1 MRVRLRTFASLAL
14 LVAGSTCTAGEGL
27 PPALD
32 EALSSVQRVELYSLE
47 PWADRKDSAPRGRL
61 HGFKVLGHAALDGSA
76 AMKAIAA
83 FRAAVATGND
93 AVAACFDPRHALRVV
108 AGEHVYDL
116 LLCYACGQLEVFDGD
131 HHLAWISA
139 SGSSDDLDR
148 LLGSSLVPLST
159 TDTAVQRDAAA
170 VAHAEAEERWTAAM
184 PESIRADFTP
194 NVYPVRPDEAKLA
207 RELVAQWPDTGER
220 IRHLFRWYGSG
231 AGPWSGYPEYESV
244 AEHLLLAY
252 PTRELVAAIDGAL
265 DDRLREGAARLLA
278 GWDFRKLRPG
288 DATLVPEP
296 LKAALLHHV
305 RTFNPG
311 LESWEASDRH
321 ESAERAF
328 RPSRHH

>member
-1 MRVRLRTFASLAL
+1 VL
-14 LVAGSTCTAGEGL
+14 LVAGIACRAGETL

-32 EALSSVQRVELYSLE
+32 EALASVQRVELYSLE
-47 PWADRKDSAPRGRL
+47 PWADRKDNAPRGRL
-61 HGFKVLGHAALDGSA
+61 HGFKVLGHAVLDGSA
-76 AMKAIAA
+76 AIDAAAA
-83 FRAAVATGND
+83 FRTAVAADND

-108 AGEHVYDL
+108 VGEHVYDL

-159 TDTAVQRDAAA
+159 TDTVAQRDAAA
-170 VAHAEAEERWTAAM
+170 VAHAEVEERWIAAM
-184 PESIRADFTP
+184 PASIRADFTP

-207 RELVAQWPDTGER
+207 RALVAQWPDTSER

-231 AGPWSGYPEYESV
+231 AGPWSGYPEYETV

-252 PTRELVAAIDGAL
+252 PTRELVAAIDEAP
-265 DDRLREGAARLLA
+265 DERLREGAARLFA
-278 GWDFRKLRPG
+278 GWDFRTLRPD
-288 DATLVPEP
+288 DATLIPAP
-296 LKAALLHHV
+296 LKAALLRHV

-311 LESWEASDRH
+311 LESWEATDRL

-328 RPSRHH
+328 GPSRHH